1 MKIKINADLLP
12 VKGQYFLFNAGT
24 APVVPY
30 LPTYARQLGFS
41 SVVVGLIYTI
51 LPIMG
56 MLAKPLLGAVA
67 DHFRRQKM
75 MFILCEV
82 LVLVTFFT
90 IQFIPEVPVESKSVA
105 IFDCGEGESFI
116 NVCGNKSSDQCDAER
131 ITEDGSSGA
140 LHCEMACSVT
150 NPAIFSDICMYWNVS
165 DYCKSQRP
173 RSGVLANDT
182 LHITAVASLNH
193 TTSVYSCFYFP
204 VHKVKT
210 MNSDVLNPSC
220 SAVRHL
226 TCNTYCNNTV
236 INNMITVNEEIADVA
251 GLYQFWLFFL
261 LMILSWVGMAVVVSV
276 GDAICFGMLGDQPSN
291 FGQQRLWG
299 AVGWGTF
306 SILAGILVDEFSR
319 GQTKKDYTV
328 VFYILLVMMALDIL
342 VSSRLKYT
350 QTKLSAS
357 IIRDVGRLFTEI
369 RIVVFLIWTIAV
381 GLCTAMVWQFL
392 FWHIE
397 DLAKSSGCETYE
409 WVKTLQGLIN
419 GVQSFGGELPFFFL
433 SGHILRK
440 IGHIHAM
447 SLVLLAFGVRFI
459 LYYFLTNPW
468 WCLPIELFQG
478 LTFGIF
484 YSAMTSYAS
493 IVSPPGT
500 EATVQGLVG
509 ASFEGI
515 GVSIGSLIGGV
526 LIDQYGGADTFLIFG
541 IGSLICFVLHVIV
554 QFWLGGKSDK
564 LPEVGDSESP
574 RYAAPSEAVMML
586 SDQQEAPVS

>member
-1 MKIKINADLLP
+1 MKLKINTDLLP

-75 MFILCEV
+75 MFIFCEV
-82 LVLVTFFT
+82 LVLVTFFA
-90 IQFIPEVPVESKSVA
+90 IQFIPEVPVESKSLTK
-105 IFDCGEGESFI
+105 FDCGEGESFI
-116 NVCGNKSSDQCDAER
+116 NVCGRESSGKCDAER
-131 ITEDGSSGA
+131 VKADGISGA
-140 LHCEMACSVT
+140 LQCEMTCSVT
-150 NPAIFSDICMYWNVS
+150 DPAMFADMCKYWNVS
-165 DYCKSQRP
+165 DYCKNQTNSL
-173 RSGVLANDT
+173 SM
-182 LHITAVASLNH
+182 TAVASLNH
-193 TTSVYSCFYFP
+193 TTSVDSCLYFP
-204 VHKVKT
+204 VHEVKL
-210 MNSDVLNPSC
+210 MNSDVVNPSC

-226 TCNTYCNNTV
+226 MCDTFCNNTV
-236 INNMITVNEEIADVA
+236 INNMITVNEEIGDVA

-319 GQTKKDYTV
+319 GQMKKDYTV

-342 VSSRLKYT
+342 VSSRLKYA
-350 QTKLSAS
+350 QTKLSSS

-369 RIVVFLIWTIAV
+369 RIVVFIIWTIAV

-397 DLAKSSGCETYE
+397 DLARTNGCETYA

-440 IGHIHAM
+440 IGHVHAM

-541 IGSLICFVLHVIV
+541 IGALICFVLHVII
-554 QFWLGGKSDK
+554 QFRLGEKSHP
-564 LPEVGDSESP
+564 LPEIDTTST
-574 RYAAPSEAVMML
+574 RYASPSEAVMML
-586 SDQQEAPVS
+586 SDQQEAPIS